1 MTPGRRRC
9 RTCVARRASRR
20 RALWGDVSYPRD
32 IKLRTWRRFS
42 RSRFRPYFSAPTFY
56 DPYFCAPAF
65 PLPLLPIPTFF
76 DPYCS
81 LASPNAKTN
90 TKRANISRNR
100 RQSNRRRKTKP
111 PKNQKRNGGTE
122 STDKLKKCETRN
134 DESDAGAKPVP
145 LTRSHRLSGESVRGN
160 GLNFIA
166 LKISTTLGTFR
177 NYYGLRFLAG
187 LDVRAWELRGKA
199 EIPPGSP
206 TPY

>member
-1 MTPGRRRC
+1 MFLIPATSS
-9 RTCVARRASRR
+9 CVHGA
-20 RALWGDVSYPRD
+20 DFRD
-32 IKLRTWRRFS
+32 PVF
-42 RSRFRPYFSAPTFY
+42 APTFR
-56 DPYFCAPAF
+56 
-65 PLPLLPIPTFF
+65 PLLFTIPTFAPPLF
-76 DPYCS
+76 RCRFS
-81 LASPNAKTN
+81 LSLLFSTPTVHSHRPTPKLTLSAQTFHETADKATDDE
-90 TKRANISRNR
+90 
-100 RQSNRRRKTKP
+100 KTKP